1 LRWHA
6 RSPKLAKFL
15 TKDGVSMSGG
25 KQAEAQGLR
34 DHLSRFRENVRRH
47 PVLNTTWQ
55 VGVFAVGVTVLAA
68 GVAMLVLPGPGWVA
82 IFLGFAILATEF
94 AWAQTALHKAKL
106 AAKKAKDKT
115 LDPAVRRRNMIIAVV
130 VGVLVGLA
138 IIVYLSAFG
147 FSLPWN
153 I

>member
-1 LRWHA
+1 M
-6 RSPKLAKFL
+6 
-15 TKDGVSMSGG
+15 SMSGG
-25 KQAEAQGLR
+25 NQAKAAGLR
-34 DHLSRFRENVRRH
+34 GQLTRFREWVRRH

-55 VGVFAVGVTVLAA
+55 IGVFAVGVTVLAA

-94 AWAQTALHKAKL
+94 AWAQTALSKAKR
-106 AAKKAKDKT
+106 AAQKAKDRT
-115 LDPAVRRRNMIIAVV
+115 LDPAVRRRNTIVAVAL
-130 VGVLVGLA
+130 GVLAGAA
-138 IIVYLSAFG
+138 IIVYLTVFG